1 VDILEGF
8 LQLAVMRFESASP
21 LTDQVR
27 YHFGYLNGEGARRG
41 KRLRSRLLLAV
52 GAEEGAPIEAGL
64 DAAAAIEILHN
75 YSLVHDDIE
84 DGDRMRHGRETVWSR
99 YGIAHGINAGDA
111 MCAYSYLT
119 LLANTGRHPA
129 ERIARMT
136 QRLHEA
142 NLEMCAGQGRDIGF
156 ETAPHVS
163 LADYLAMIDGK
174 TAALFAMS
182 CELGARSAGCDDERA
197 AAYARLGRTYGRAF
211 QIRDDVLGTWGETAE
226 TGKPSGADIAKR
238 KWSFPVVWAMGLA
251 DSADRQ
257 TVARH
262 YAAGEPLEGEAVAD
276 VIAALDRLGGRAA
289 ADAAAAD
296 YLGEADRTAA
306 DAGLDRSGE
315 VRAFLIAS
323 ANRTA

>member
-1 VDILEGF
+1 MLEAF
-8 LQLAVMRFESASP
+8 LKRAVLQFASTSP
-21 LTDQVR
+21 ITDQVR
-27 YHFGYLNGEGARRG
+27 YHFGYVGDEGVRRG

-52 GAEEGAPIEAGL
+52 CEGEGAPIEAGL
-64 DAAAAIEILHN
+64 DAAAAVEILHN

-156 ETAPHVS
+156 ETADHVS
-163 LADYLAMIDGK
+163 LDEYLAMIDGK
-174 TAALFAMS
+174 TAALFAIS
-182 CELGARSAGCDDERA
+182 CELGARSVGLDDA
-197 AAYARLGRTYGRAF
+197 HVAAYARLGRTYGLAF

-238 KWSFPVVWAMGLA
+238 KWVFPVVWAMALA
-251 DSADRQ
+251 GTDER
-257 TVARH
+257 TIIARH
-262 YAAGEPLEGEAVAD
+262 YGAGEPLGPAAVSEIIGE
-276 VIAALDRLGGRAA
+276 LDRLGARAA
-289 ADAAAAD
+289 ADAAADA
-296 YLGEADRTAA
+296 YLAEADTLAA
-306 DAGLDRSGE
+306 AAGIDRSGS
-315 VRAFLIAS
+315 VRAFLLAS
-323 ANRTA
+323 AKRTA

>member
-1 VDILEGF
+1 MLERF
-8 LQLAVMRFESASP
+8 LQRAVMRFESASP
-21 LTDQVR
+21 ISEQVR
-27 YHFGYLNGEGARRG
+27 YHFGYLHGEGARRG

-52 GAEEGAPIEAGL
+52 GEEEGASIEAGL

-119 LLANTGRHPA
+119 LLANTGHHPP
-129 ERIARMT
+129 ERIVRMT

-142 NLEMCAGQGRDIGF
+142 NLDMCAGQGRDIEF
-156 ETAPHVS
+156 ETAASVS
-163 LADYLAMIDGK
+163 LDDYLAMIAGK
-174 TAALFAMS
+174 TAALFAIS
-182 CELGARSAGCDDERA
+182 CELGARSAGLDDERA
-197 AAYARLGRTYGRAF
+197 AAYARLGRTYGLAF
-211 QIRDDVLGTWGETAE
+211 QIRDDVLGTWGETAQ

-238 KWSFPVVWAMGLA
+238 KWSFPVVWAMSST

-257 TVARH
+257 TVARQ

-276 VIAALDRLGGRAA
+276 VIAALDRLGARAA
-289 ADAAAAD
+289 ADAAAAA
-296 YLGEADRTAA
+296 YLREADGVAA
-306 DAGLDRSGE
+306 AAGIDRSGT
-315 VRAFLIAS
+315 VRAFLRAS